1 MLMKQSECGAR
12 KEKDRHADKPHI
24 EKEIYIM
31 CIAERRKHMKRE
43 ID

>member
-1 MLMKQSECGAR
+1 MKQSECETR
-12 KEKDRHADKPHI
+12 KEKGHEDKPHI